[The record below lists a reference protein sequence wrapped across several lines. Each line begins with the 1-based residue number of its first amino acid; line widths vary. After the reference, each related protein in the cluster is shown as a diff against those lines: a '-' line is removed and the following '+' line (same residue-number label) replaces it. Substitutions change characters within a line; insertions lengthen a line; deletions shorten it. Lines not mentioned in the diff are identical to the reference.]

1 MAEKEKLLAPIHP
14 GEILKTELMEPYGLS
29 GNALARLLSVPAN
42 RVTEII
48 NGERSI
54 SIDTALRLSKCFG
67 MSAQMWMNLQTDYEL
82 HKARYDHLIEQI
94 EHEVCEYA
102 SSKWAHAVN

>member
-1 MAEKEKLLAPIHP
+1 MSKKEKLLPPIHP

-48 NGERSI
+48 NGERNI

-82 HKARYDHLIEQI
+82 RKARFDHLTEQI
-94 EHEVCEYA
+94 EQEVREY
-102 SSKWAHAVN
+102 SRSKWAHAVN

>member
-1 MAEKEKLLAPIHP
+1 MPNKMRPIHP
-14 GEILKTELMEPYGLS
+14 GEVLKTELMEPYNLS

-42 RVTEII
+42 RITEII
-48 NGERSI
+48 NGERGI

-82 HKARYDHLIEQI
+82 RKACYDHLTEQI
-94 EHEVCEYA
+94 EQEVREYA
-102 SSKWAHAVN
+102 KSKWAHAIN

>member
-1 MAEKEKLLAPIHP
+1 MSKKEKLLPPIHP
-14 GEILKTELMEPYGLS
+14 GEILKTELMEPHGLS

-82 HKARYDHLIEQI
+82 RKARYDHLTEQI
-94 EHEVCEYA
+94 EQEVREYA
-102 SSKWAHAVN
+102 TSKWAHAAN

>member
-1 MAEKEKLLAPIHP
+1 MKKKETLLPPIHP
-14 GEILKTELMEPYGLS
+14 GEILKTELMQPCGLS
-29 GNALARLLSVPAN
+29 GNALAKLLCVSAN

-54 SIDTALRLSKCFG
+54 TIDTALRLSKCFG

-82 HKARYDHLIEQI
+82 RKARYDHSAEQI
-94 EHEVCEYA
+94 EQEVREYA
-102 SSKWAHAVN
+102 SSKWAHAAN